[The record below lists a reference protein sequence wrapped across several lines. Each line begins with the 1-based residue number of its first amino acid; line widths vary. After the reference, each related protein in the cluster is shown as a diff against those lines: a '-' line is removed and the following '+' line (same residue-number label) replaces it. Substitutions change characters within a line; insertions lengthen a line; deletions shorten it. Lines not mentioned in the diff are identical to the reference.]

1 MNKSLV
7 RRAAG
12 RIRGFFAQIRTVLF
26 LSYFVIILL
35 CITIVGAVSFFI
47 SYRSMSE
54 RVESA
59 GSQIVQQIQNN
70 MDNDF
75 HSKRNMLLAPYYEAE
90 YTDGISAYPE
100 MTDQQK
106 FLFRQKLVNLFLKS
120 FNITPIQDF
129 IRFQIY
135 FSDGSMLG
143 ASDDYKPWSAS
154 QVRSAD
160 WYLRTVAKDGI
171 VLFSGPN
178 DGDGHTDTKDTAYSS
193 SMLIRMF
200 ASPERFIVVRV
211 EYGDDLFRDIGKK
224 DNLSANSRIV
234 ILDDRN
240 KLVYASGD
248 REAYSA
254 NADMLARL
262 GGDSGKFWFRSGG
275 DDELVSYVRSSYS
288 GWKTVLIMPRSDIFG
303 PLNRIKTTV
312 VWTALIVFIVTFL
325 ISVLFGR
332 SITRPILNLY
342 KTVNRVKRGD
352 FSERVEVTRN
362 DEIGRIAMNFNA
374 MQDELQTLIE
384 TKYVNQIKLQEVE
397 LAMLYSQINPH
408 FLYNTLDSIRAMADY
423 YRVSDIGDMAQALAD
438 MFRYNTRNKDEVVT
452 LQEEAVQIDAY
463 MKIQGIRFED
473 KIAYELDIEEEL
485 YNFPVLKM
493 TLQPLVENAVFHG
506 IERKRGKGT
515 IRIVAR
521 RVPDGRVELAVEDD
535 GVGLSERRLEEVRAK
550 LRAPLLQESF
560 PSDVSEG
567 GIGFRNVYA
576 RYAIRYG
583 DRMEMSIDSR
593 KGFGTR
599 ASLLLPDERALPDG
613 GKNLLHSGSGS

>member
-1 MNKSLV
+1 MNQSMA

-35 CITIVGAVSFFI
+35 CITIVGSVSFYI
-47 SYRSMSE
+47 SNRSMAQ

-59 GSQIVQQIQNN
+59 SFQIVQQIQNN

-75 HSKRNMLLAPYYEAE
+75 HSKRNMLLAPYFEAE

-135 FSDGSMLG
+135 FSDGTMLG
-143 ASDDYKPWSAS
+143 ASDDYKPWSAAR
-154 QVRSAD
+154 VRSSD
-160 WYLRTVAKDGI
+160 WFLRTVAKDGF

-178 DGDGHTDTKDTAYSS
+178 DGDGHRDTKDTAYSS
-193 SMLIRMF
+193 SLLIRMF
-200 ASPERFIVVRV
+200 ASPERFIIVRV
-211 EYGDDLFRDIGKK
+211 EYGDDLFRNIGQN

-248 REAYSA
+248 RSA
-254 NADMLARL
+254 FSVSADMLARL
-262 GGDSGKFWFRSGG
+262 AGDSGKFWLRSGG
-275 DDELVSYVRSSYS
+275 DDELVSYTRSSYS
-288 GWKTVLIMPRSDIFG
+288 GWKTVLITPRSDIFG
-303 PLNRIKTTV
+303 PLERIKTTV
-312 VWTALIVFIVTFL
+312 VWTAAAVFVVTFL

-362 DEIGRIAMNFNA
+362 DEIGRIAANFNA
-374 MQDELQTLIE
+374 MQDELQKLIQ
-384 TKYVNQIKLQEVE
+384 TKYLNQIKLQEVE

-423 YRVSDIGDMAQALAD
+423 HRVPEIGEMAQALAD
-438 MFRYNTRNKDEVVT
+438 MFRYNTRNRDEVVT
-452 LQEEAVQIDAY
+452 LQEEVVQIDAY
-463 MKIQGIRFED
+463 MKIQGIRFDD

-535 GVGLSERRLEEVRAK
+535 GVGMSERRLEEIRAK
-550 LRAPLLQESF
+550 LRAPLLQE
-560 PSDVSEG
+560 PLPDAASEG
-567 GIGFRNVYA
+567 GIGFRNVFA

-583 DRMEMSIDSR
+583 ERMDMRIDSR
-593 KGFGTR
+593 KGAGTR
-599 ASLLLPDERALPDG
+599 AMLLLPDESG
-613 GKNLLHSGSGS
+613 GKNLQHDRSGL